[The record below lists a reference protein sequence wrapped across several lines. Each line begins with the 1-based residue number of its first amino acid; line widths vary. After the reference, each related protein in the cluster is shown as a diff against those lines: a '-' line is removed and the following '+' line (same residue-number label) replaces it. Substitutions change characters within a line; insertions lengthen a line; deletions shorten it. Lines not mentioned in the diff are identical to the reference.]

1 MIIIFLISLWIPFLF
16 WRSVYFLFRAYVSKP
31 LFRTKTGFPIHHFH
45 AGIIFVFVASLWLL
59 SSDKNAYNV
68 MLLGLGLGLIID
80 EVIPSLFLKGN
91 RPLELKVY
99 RQSLAKTF
107 LLFLLLTLV
116 IVLYIL

>member
-1 MIIIFLISLWIPFLF
+1 
-16 WRSVYFLFRAYVSKP
+16 
-31 LFRTKTGFPIHHFH
+31 
-45 AGIIFVFVASLWLL
+45 
-59 SSDKNAYNV
+59 